1 MNELSS
7 LTPVLP
13 QDVAGPNKDSSFESL
28 TLVEKPDSPLNSS
41 YLPQT
46 LEDCLGYMTK
56 LPLRSPNADSKKPS
70 TIADMIN
77 ILTESSAAANFE
89 KEKKKRS
96 GGGSGSRR
104 EGEPDKLFDY
114 NGEFM
119 KAQVSSAKHVTSHS
133 RAPGVMGHVVK
144 PGCISFYAM
153 NGKTHAVAEGRW
165 WLMKNCFK
173 ASWID
178 LNKSLDDDY
187 INVGQVRIIRVLP
200 GEVGLIREQGT
211 EVLLD
216 VGTHVFNSGTVSI
229 FDKVTISEKK
239 NFSHGRYNY
248 LRVDRG
254 YFAKVWVVVLI
265 DGVETVVPRLLGQG
279 THYIANHMFKFVGFV
294 KVSESV
300 ISHGSIHKVNVVK
313 GMLAKCIQ
321 DTTSRLLGE
330 GEHTIES
337 TDFQVVNF
345 EDITKIHCIQHG
357 TITILRVTKGK
368 VALAWKDNDP
378 VFITEPGL
386 YEFDSADFSFDS
398 FRDAEERLIQLGSR
412 KIVQVQTGQVGVT
425 YDDGVLKVLRNGSH
439 EIHSATHIVHRFL
452 STQEKS
458 IRLATLSG
466 SEKMARSMSMKRSQD
481 GKLPAVAEAEST
493 KELKKS
499 RQDISDLVTDDDKDA
514 DLTICETKDLVKV
527 GIRADV
533 FYSISDPEKCIL
545 KIDTDELED
554 LVRETAI
561 ATLTNIIRSTA
572 LNEIAQSNSVSA
584 GGLAANVATDL
595 QQSNAEAE
603 VAPGTSLKQLVN
615 NRMESPDTARNALG
629 PGPSAPMA
637 EFFDKTHDDF
647 MSKLHDDF
655 QLRYGVN
662 ISNIRIEAFKIM
674 DDDLAEQISKHA
686 LTTAQIEN
694 EMANLEG
701 MSLISTQKEKTAAE
715 VKNIAALA
723 DASAL
728 KTAADAENQRLIDQA
743 MAEGKA
749 QRIKANAEAE
759 SIVFKAKAE
768 AESIK
773 VKAEAEADRAEMIAK
788 TDLGKQEALLS
799 IYSNM
804 VVQSNKGVEKVV
816 YLDPSVNK
824 ESPFAL
830 SSMHHLN
837 NDLHALTRLG
847 IAANGSNGTGHQ

>member
-1 MNELSS
+1 VKKMKILSS
-7 LTPVLP
+7 LTPVPP
-13 QDVAGPNKDSSFESL
+13 QDGGSEDSMSFESL
-28 TLVEKPDSPLNSS
+28 KLVENPDSPLNSKS
-41 YLPQT
+41 LPLT
-46 LEDCLGYMTK
+46 LEDCVGYMKK
-56 LPLRSPNADSKKPS
+56 LPLRAPNADSRKPS

-77 ILTESSAAANFE
+77 ILSETSAAVNFE
-89 KEKKKRS
+89 RQRKKS
-96 GGGSGSRR
+96 NNDDNRR
-104 EGEPDKLFDY
+104 EGEPDKVFDY
-114 NGEFM
+114 SGELM
-119 KAQVSSAKHVTSHS
+119 KAQLSFTKHRISHS
-133 RAPGVMGHVVK
+133 KAPGVLGHVVK
-144 PGCISFYAM
+144 PGFISFYTM
-153 NGKTHAVAEGRW
+153 NGKTYAVAEGRW
-165 WLMKNCFK
+165 WLMKNPIK
-173 ASWID
+173 ANWVRD
-178 LNKSLDDDY
+178 ATNRSLDDDF
-187 INVGQVRIIRVLP
+187 ITVGQVRILRVLP

-216 VGTHVFNSGTVSI
+216 VGTHVFNSGIVSVQG
-229 FDKVTISEKK
+229 KVKYNELKHF
-239 NFSHGRYNY
+239 NHGRYHY

-254 YFAKVWVVVLI
+254 YFARVWAVVMI
-265 DGVETVVPRLLGQG
+265 DGMETVVPRLLGQG
-279 THYIANHMFKFVGFV
+279 THYIANHMFKFDGFS
-294 KVSESV
+294 KVSDPV
-300 ISHGSIHKVNVVK
+300 IAHGSIHKVNVVK
-313 GMLAKCIQ
+313 GKIAKCVQ
-321 DTTSRLLGE
+321 DTTCRLLGE

-337 TDFQVVNF
+337 TDFQVVGF
-345 EDITKIHCIQHG
+345 EDIMKNHCIQHG

-378 VFITEPGL
+378 IFITEPGL

-398 FRDAEERLIQLGSR
+398 FRDAEERLIQLGSK

-425 YDDGVLKVLRNGSH
+425 YDDGVLKVLRNGTH
-439 EIHSATHIVHRFL
+439 EIDSATHIVHRFL
-452 STQEKS
+452 SIQEKS

-466 SEKMARSMSMKRSQD
+466 NEKLARSMKRSQA
-481 GKLPAVAEAEST
+481 GKQSDSDAMLE
-493 KELKKS
+493 KS
-499 RQDISDLVTDDDKDA
+499 KQGASHLIIDDKDA

-572 LNEIAQSNSVSA
+572 LNQIAQSNSVSA
-584 GGLAANVATDL
+584 GGLAGRVAEDL
-595 QQSNAEAE
+595 RESKEEAAASVSVKQLTAKIEAE
-603 VAPGTSLKQLVN
+603 VDGNAP
-615 NRMESPDTARNALG
+615 PA
-629 PGPSAPMA
+629 SAPMA
-637 EFFDKTHDDF
+637 EFFDKTHDEF

-715 VKNIAALA
+715 VKNISALA
-723 DASAL
+723 DAVAK
-728 KTAADAENQRLIDQA
+728 KTTADAQNQRMIDHA
-743 MAEGKA
+743 LAEGEA
-749 QRIKANAEAE
+749 LRI
-759 SIVFKAKAE
+759 KAKAE

-773 VKAEAEADRAEMIAK
+773 LKAEAEAERAEMIAR

-799 IYSNM
+799 IYADM
-804 VVQSNKGVEKVV
+804 VVESNKGVEKVI

-824 ESPFAL
+824 DSPFAL
-830 SSMHHLN
+830 SSMQNLN

-847 IAANGSNGTGHQ
+847 IAANGTK